1 MANTE
6 KIIMG
11 VGCFAG
17 QPTLARV
24 LNRLMETYSLGEWRD
39 AFGRD
44 QIRSADCLAL
54 SRLIGGRSGIDAHDG
69 MEEPEEKIAGFFLG
83 FENQRLNL
91 SVFTRSRSRQYQKY
105 TASLEELKR
114 LRQTRLH

>member
-1 MANTE
+1 MIKTE
-6 KIIMG
+6 TRMMG
-11 VGCFAG
+11 VGCFAA

-24 LNRLMETYSLGEWRD
+24 LNRLMETYSLGEWRE
-39 AFGRD
+39 AFARD
-44 QIRSADCLAL
+44 QIRSTECLAL
-54 SRLIGGRSGIDAHDG
+54 RRLICGRSGIDEPASRK
-69 MEEPEEKIAGFFLG
+69 EPEEKIAGFFLG

-91 SVFTRSRSRQYQKY
+91 SVFTRSRGRQYQKY

>member
-6 KIIMG
+6 KIMMG
-11 VGCFAG
+11 VGCFAA

-39 AFGRD
+39 AFDRD
-44 QIRSADCLAL
+44 QISSTECLAL
-54 SRLIGGRSGIDAHDG
+54 RRLISGRSGID
-69 MEEPEEKIAGFFLG
+69 EPAGRKESEEKITGFFLG
-83 FENQRLNL
+83 FENQSLNL
-91 SVFTRSRSRQYQKY
+91 SVFTRSRGRQYQKY